1 MSKDLH
7 LLSSYQ
13 FNLPQ
18 ELIADYP
25 CNPRDHSRLMVI
37 DRASQNFTEMKF
49 CELKD
54 FLGKGDSLVFNDTKV
69 IPARL
74 IGTRQTGGLAE
85 IFLTN
90 RLPGFDNIW
99 EVLAKPGKKLKINDK
114 VLFGD
119 DFCAEILDSL
129 DDGRKLVKFHCQS
142 ENFDT
147 LLDKYGQIPLPAYIK
162 RSVESQVDKERYQ
175 TVYASKAGAVAAP
188 TAGLHFTNEL
198 IHDLEA
204 KGVSKS
210 FVTLHVGIGTFRPVQ
225 VDDIR
230 QHRMH
235 HEKVEISEATAIAL
249 NSKSKDKKQI
259 CVGTTC
265 CRSLESSV
273 NEQGLI
279 RSGSYETDIFMYP
292 GYKFKYVDHL
302 LTNFHLPGSSLLML
316 VSAFAG
322 YELVMEAYKKAVK
335 EKYRFY
341 SYGDA
346 MLII

>member
-13 FNLPQ
+13 FNLP
-18 ELIADYP
+18 ENLIAEYP

-49 CELKD
+49 CELKN
-54 FLGKGDSLVFNDTKV
+54 FLEKGDSLVFNDTKV

-74 IGTRQTGGLAE
+74 MGLRQTGGVAE

-90 RLPGFDNIW
+90 RLPGPENIW
-99 EVLAKPGKKLKINDK
+99 EVLAKPGKKLKKTDK
-114 VLFGD
+114 VYFGD
-119 DFCAEILDSL
+119 GFFAEILDSL
-129 DDGRKLVKFHCQS
+129 QDGRKLVQFHCQTQDF
-142 ENFDT
+142 ET
-147 LLDKYGQIPLPAYIK
+147 LLEKYGQIPLPSYIK
-162 RSVESQVDKERYQ
+162 RSVEMEVDKERYQ
-175 TVYASKAGAVAAP
+175 TVYANKSGAVAAP

-210 FVTLHVGIGTFRPVQ
+210 FVTLHVGVGTFRPVQ

-235 HEKVEISEATAIAL
+235 HEKVEISDATATIL
-249 NSKSKDKKQI
+249 NNKIKDKKQI

-273 NEQGLI
+273 NDQGI
-279 RSGSYETDIFMYP
+279 ICPGSHETDIFIYP

-322 YELVMEAYKKAVK
+322 YELVMEAYKKAVLD
-335 EKYRFY
+335 KYRFF